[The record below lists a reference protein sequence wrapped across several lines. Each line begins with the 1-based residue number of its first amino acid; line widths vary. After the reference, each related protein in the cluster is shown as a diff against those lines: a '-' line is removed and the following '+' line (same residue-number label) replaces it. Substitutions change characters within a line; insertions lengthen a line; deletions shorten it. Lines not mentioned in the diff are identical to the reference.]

1 MGETSLLTL
10 IAPVG
15 LEEPLVDWLLE
26 HASSHGICSGPIN
39 GHSAS
44 HESLTVAEQVS
55 GRQRQ
60 IRFEVHAQEGE
71 VNLMLER
78 LRGDFADAGIHFWVV
93 PLLESG
99 KI

>member
-1 MGETSLLTL
+1 MGGSSLLTL

-26 HASSHGICSGPIN
+26 YAPNHGFCSGPIN

-44 HESLTVAEQVS
+44 HEALTVSEQVA

-60 IRFEVHAQEGE
+60 VRFELHAPEE
-71 VNLMLER
+71 ALDLILKR
-78 LRGDFADAGIHFWVV
+78 LHADFAGASIHYWVI
-93 PLLESG
+93 PLGGSG
-99 KI
+99 KV

>member
-1 MGETSLLTL
+1 MDVNSLLTL

-26 HASSHGICSGPIN
+26 HASDRGFCSGPIN

-44 HESLTVAEQVS
+44 HEALTVSEQVA

-60 IRFEVHAQEGE
+60 VRFELYAPEDELDFILQRLHADFAGANIHYW
-71 VNLMLER
+71 VIA
-78 LRGDFADAGIHFWVV
+78 LRG
-93 PLLESG
+93 SG
-99 KI
+99 KV

>member
-26 HASSHGICSGPIN
+26 HASNHGFCSGPIN

>member
-1 MGETSLLTL
+1 MSGSALLTL

-26 HASSHGICSGPIN
+26 HAPDRGFCSGPIN

-44 HESLTVAEQVS
+44 HEALTVSEQVA

-60 IRFEVHAQEGE
+60 IRFELHAPEDE
-71 VNLMLER
+71 LDSILER
-78 LRGDFADAGIHFWVV
+78 LNADFADASIHYWVI
-93 PLLESG
+93 PLRGSG
-99 KI
+99 KV

>member
-1 MGETSLLTL
+1 MGGASLLTL

-26 HASSHGICSGPIN
+26 HASSHGFCSGPIN

-60 IRFEVHAQEGE
+60 IRFEVHAPEGE
-71 VNLMLER
+71 VKLMLER
-78 LRGDFADAGIHFWVV
+78 LRGDFADTGIHFWVV
-93 PLLESG
+93 PLVKSG

>member
-1 MGETSLLTL
+1 MGATSLLIL

-26 HASSHGICSGPIN
+26 HASSHGFCSGPIN

-44 HESLTVAEQVS
+44 HDSLTVAEQVS

-60 IRFEVHAQEGE
+60 IRFEVHAPEGE

>member
-1 MGETSLLTL
+1 MGGASLLTL

-26 HASSHGICSGPIN
+26 HASSNGFCSGPIN

>member
-1 MGETSLLTL
+1 MGATSLLTL

-15 LEEPLVDWLLE
+15 LEETLVDWLLE
-26 HASSHGICSGPIN
+26 HASSHGFCSGPIN

-44 HESLTVAEQVS
+44 HDSLTVAEQVS

-60 IRFEVHAQEGE
+60 IRFEVHAPEGE

>member
-26 HASSHGICSGPIN
+26 HASNHGFCSGPIN

-78 LRGDFADAGIHFWVV
+78 LRGDFADTGIRFWVV

>member
-1 MGETSLLTL
+1 MSKRLLLTL

-26 HASSHGICSGPIN
+26 HASGRGFCSGPVN

-60 IRFEVHAQEGE
+60 IRFEIHAPEEE
-71 VNLMLER
+71 VCLMVQR
-78 LRGDFADAGIHFWVV
+78 LKRDFAGSNMHYWSTSLV
-93 PLLESG
+93 ESG
-99 KI
+99 NI